1 MSGDIFYCG
10 NISNMS
16 EPSPRGRSR
25 SPSKEAQ
32 RIPDESELKNLK
44 VAELKNICSK
54 FGIDITDVKLKQ
66 EIIDRMLGR
75 TSYSGEASA
84 RSRSPRAS
92 SASKSFTGTYSAK
105 RSPSRGASASARG
118 GEVPHQLAISAG
130 QSEADDFASLTAGS
144 IAGMPAQTADKTRR
158 DQWKS
163 LCVTLGR
170 QPWDDINLLK
180 QGIDL
185 RMVPET
191 PIPVIDRRPM
201 FVVTAAPPGSGKS
214 NASAIL
220 GISKNSMIDV
230 DPDDAFNE
238 FFVEMFGSF
247 PPKTDDACDEWW
259 EKHKQEFHKYETVNL
274 HAGRVNVRPHAPKC
288 CIAKTYNIT
297 TQYGTILEKEEV
309 MAHIFDKAT
318 LGGRGKL
325 DIVFNTTGGG
335 MSEVIDKYIA
345 QAVGLEYDI
354 VVVGIY
360 STPENCSARAA
371 HRNTQQHRRMEPFL
385 VSNLNTKF
393 KHAQTIFDWEEKSR
407 TQEYRLVLLENNWTP
422 QNKDGAVSV
431 VFDRNANGEVVVGP
445 TGVLLTSG
453 FYGMKFQ
460 NRAFVGR
467 SEVIREAAAAKRG
480 HGGSSR
486 KRRISR
492 RRIHGSRARK
502 TIKKYSRPITR
513 RRRHRHCSI

>member
-1 MSGDIFYCG
+1 MSRRGEPGSSEG
-10 NISNMS
+10 NYTQAKLERCKVDELKQICIDLGIRELPESRLRQPYIDLILSANPPLGLGAAS
-16 EPSPRGRSR
+16 ERPR
-25 SPSKEAQ
+25 SP
-32 RIPDESELKNLK
+32 
-44 VAELKNICSK
+44 
-54 FGIDITDVKLKQ
+54 
-66 EIIDRMLGR
+66 
-75 TSYSGEASA
+75 
-84 RSRSPRAS
+84 SRSPRSRSTPGGKVAHPD
-92 SASKSFTGTYSAK
+92 FTFTK
-105 RSPSRGASASARG
+105 TSRGRKSPERRSASASAVARG
-118 GEVPHQLAISAG
+118 G

-144 IAGMPAQTADKTRR
+144 IAGMSAPNADKIRR
-158 DQWKS
+158 EQWKS
-163 LCVTLGR
+163 LCTVLDR
-170 QPWDDINLLK
+170 QLWNDIKLLK
-180 QGIDL
+180 QGINL
-185 RMVPET
+185 RMAPET
-191 PIPVIDRRPM
+191 PIPVSGRRPM

-214 NASAIL
+214 IVSGIL
-220 GISKNSMIDV
+220 RISKDSMV
-230 DPDDAFNE
+230 NADPDDGFNE
-238 FFVEMFGSF
+238 IFVEMFGSF

-259 EKHKQEFHKYETVNL
+259 EKNKQEFHKYETVNL
-274 HAGRVNVRPHAPKC
+274 DVGRVNVRHPAPKC

-297 TQYGTILEKEEV
+297 TQYGTILDKAEV

-318 LGGRGKL
+318 LGGKGKL

-360 STPENCSARAA
+360 STPENCAARAK

-393 KHAQTIFDWEEKSR
+393 KHDQTIFDWEEKSLR
-407 TQEYRLVLLENNWTP
+407 KKYRLVLLENNWTP

-460 NRAFVGR
+460 DGAFVGR
-467 SEVIREAAAAKRG
+467 SEVIREAAATSKRG
-480 HGGSSR
+480 HGGGSSR

-492 RRIHGSRARK
+492 RRIHGSRYRK
-502 TIKKYSRPITR
+502 TIKKYARPVTR
-513 RRRHRHCSI
+513 RRRRHHPRS

>member
-1 MSGDIFYCG
+1 VPHPDFTFTKTS
-10 NISNMS
+10 
-16 EPSPRGRSR
+16 RGRKSPERR
-25 SPSKEAQ
+25 S
-32 RIPDESELKNLK
+32 
-44 VAELKNICSK
+44 
-54 FGIDITDVKLKQ
+54 
-66 EIIDRMLGR
+66 
-75 TSYSGEASA
+75 
-84 RSRSPRAS
+84 
-92 SASKSFTGTYSAK
+92 
-105 RSPSRGASASARG
+105 ASASAARG
-118 GEVPHQLAISAG
+118 G

-144 IAGMPAQTADKTRR
+144 IAGMSAPEAEKTRR
-158 DQWKS
+158 EQWKS
-163 LCVTLGR
+163 LCTALDR
-170 QPWDDINLLK
+170 QPWNDIKLLK

-185 RMVPET
+185 RMAPET
-191 PIPVIDRRPM
+191 PIPVIGRRPM
-201 FVVTAAPPGSGKS
+201 FVVTVAPPGSGKS
-214 NASAIL
+214 TVSDIL
-220 GISKNSMIDV
+220 HTSKDSMING
-230 DPDDAFNE
+230 DPDDGFNE

-247 PPKTDDACDEWW
+247 PPKTDDACDGWW

-274 HAGRVNVRPHAPKC
+274 QVGRVNVRPLAPKC

-297 TQYGTILEKEEV
+297 TQYGTILDKAEV

-318 LGGRGKL
+318 LGGKGKL

-360 STPENCSARAA
+360 STPENCSDRAT

-393 KHAQTIFDWEEKSR
+393 KHDQTIFDWEEKSR
-407 TQEYRLVLLENNWTP
+407 RNKYRLVLLENNWTP

-453 FYGMKFQ
+453 FYGMKLNADGVFS
-460 NRAFVGR
+460 GR
-467 SEVIREAAAAKRG
+467 EEVEKAAAAASKRG

-502 TIKKYSRPITR
+502 TIKKYSRPVTC
-513 RRRHRHCSI
+513 RRRHRRQRRHI

>member
-1 MSGDIFYCG
+1 
-10 NISNMS
+10 MS
-16 EPSPRGRSR
+16 ESSPRGRSR
-25 SPSKEAQ
+25 SSSKGKS
-32 RIPDESELKNLK
+32 PTPYDKDELAKK
-44 VAELKNICSK
+44 TVAELKKICSDS
-54 FGIDITDVKLKQ
+54 GIDITDVKLKQ

-130 QSEADDFASLTAGS
+130 QSEAGDFASLTAGS
-144 IAGMPAQTADKTRR
+144 IAEMSAPKAEQNRR

-163 LCVTLGR
+163 LCTALDR
-170 QPWDDINLLK
+170 QPWDDIKLLK
-180 QGIDL
+180 QGINL
-185 RMVPET
+185 RMAPET
-191 PIPVIDRRPM
+191 PIPVSDRRPM

-214 NASAIL
+214 IVSGIL
-220 GISKNSMIDV
+220 GISKDSMV
-230 DPDDAFNE
+230 NADPDDGFNE

-247 PPKTDDACDEWW
+247 PPKTDDACDGWW
-259 EKHKQEFHKYETVNL
+259 EKNKQEFHKYETVNL
-274 HAGRVNVRPHAPKC
+274 DVGRVNVRPPAPKC

-360 STPENCSARAA
+360 STPQNCSVRAE

-393 KHAQTIFDWEEKSR
+393 KHDQTIFDWEEKSR
-407 TQEYRLVLLENNWTP
+407 TKKYRLVLLENNWTP
-422 QNKDGAVSV
+422 QNKAGAVSV
-431 VFDRNANGEVVVGP
+431 VFDRNANGEVVVEP

-460 NRAFVGR
+460 GGAFVGR
-467 SEVIREAAAAKRG
+467 DVVEKEAAAAKAAKAAAAKRG

-502 TIKKYSRPITR
+502 TIKKYSRPLTR

>member
-1 MSGDIFYCG
+1 
-10 NISNMS
+10 MS
-16 EPSPRGRSR
+16 EPSRERSR

-32 RIPDESELKNLK
+32 RIPDESELKSLTK
-44 VAELKNICSK
+44 DKLIYKCEED
-54 FGIDITDVKLKQ
+54 GINITDVKLKQ

-84 RSRSPRAS
+84 RSRSSMASSPGRAS
-92 SASKSFTGTYSAK
+92 VSFTKLSSAK
-105 RSPSRGASASARG
+105 KSPERRLASASAARG
-118 GEVPHQLAISAG
+118 G

-144 IAGMPAQTADKTRR
+144 IAGMPAETADKTRR
-158 DQWKS
+158 NQWKS
-163 LCVTLGR
+163 LCTALCR

-185 RMVPET
+185 RMVPEN
-191 PIPVIDRRPM
+191 PIPVIGRRPM
-201 FVVTAAPPGSGKS
+201 FVVTVAPPGSGKS
-214 NASAIL
+214 TVSDIL
-220 GISKNSMIDV
+220 RISKDSMINA

-247 PPKTDDACDEWW
+247 PPKTDDVCDGWW
-259 EKHKQEFHKYETVNL
+259 EKHKQEFHNYETVNL
-274 HAGRVNVRPHAPKC
+274 HVDRVNVRPPAPKC

-297 TQYGTILEKEEV
+297 TQYGTILDKAEV

-318 LGGRGKL
+318 LGGKGKL

-345 QAVGLEYDI
+345 RATQLDYAI

-360 STPENCSARAA
+360 STPQNCSVRAE

-407 TQEYRLVLLENNWTP
+407 TQAYRLVLLENNWTP

-453 FYGMKFQ
+453 FYGMKIQDGVFS
-460 NRAFVGR
+460 GR
-467 SEVIREAAAAKRG
+467 DEVEKEATAASKRG

-492 RRIHGSRARK
+492 RRIHGSRYRK